1 MTVGRTGGDETPP
14 ADFDAFFAR
23 FERPLYAYLRR
34 LLPSDEVAVEI
45 AQEAFFRAWSHFTQ
59 IQHYDRP
66 EAWLYRV
73 ATNLAISALRRHQP
87 TPLSQ
92 LLGRRGS
99 TRDDCGEPDETMD
112 ALLVAPLDVEGQ
124 TAERDAISRVLRQLS
139 ERERAALLLRA
150 VQGFS
155 YEEVAEALGVSVAN
169 ARQIL
174 SRGRQRFRLI
184 YDAQRARE
192 PTG

>member
-1 MTVGRTGGDETPP
+1 M
-14 ADFDAFFAR
+14 
-23 FERPLYAYLRR
+23 RR
-34 LLPSDEVAVEI
+34 LLPSDEIAVEL

-73 ATNLAISALRRHQP
+73 ATNLAISALRRRQP
-87 TPLSQ
+87 APLSQ
-92 LLGRRGS
+92 LPGRRGGQH
-99 TRDDCGEPDETMD
+99 DDGDEPHESLD
-112 ALLVAPLDVEGQ
+112 ALLVAPLDVEEQ
-124 TAERDAISRVLRQLS
+124 TAERDAISRALRRLS

-155 YEEVAEALGVSVAN
+155 YEEVAEALDVSVGN

-174 SRGRQRFRLI
+174 ARGRQRFRQI
-184 YDAQRARE
+184 YDAQRERE